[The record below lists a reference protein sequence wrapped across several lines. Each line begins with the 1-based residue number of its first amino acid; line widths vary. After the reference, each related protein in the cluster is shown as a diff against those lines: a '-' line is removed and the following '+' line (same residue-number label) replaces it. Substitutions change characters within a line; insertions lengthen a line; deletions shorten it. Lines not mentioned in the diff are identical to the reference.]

1 MTTGGARMSDEYVEF
16 VHARTPSLLRAAF
29 VLTGDQGLAE
39 DLVQAALARTHLA
52 WQRLNEEGNAEA
64 YARRV
69 MYHLQVDWW
78 RRKRV
83 VESLTGTL
91 PEPRAADHTEQIDT
105 RLAVQR
111 ALQRLTAKQRAV
123 VTLRYFEDLSELD
136 TAAVLGCTVGTVKSQ
151 HSKAL
156 AKLRALC
163 PDLGPVK
170 EVTR

>member
-29 VLTGDQGLAE
+29 VLTGDQELAE